1 MTDPTLENEKS
12 MRWTHDVA
20 AEPLEAFQP
29 CARRMP
35 AVPVLPQAV
44 AVAHEACM
52 PTVCSHVP
60 DQLPMKLSIGQTAPA
75 AQAIE
80 AINTSALRLIF
91 ELAHAASMPK
101 TI

>member
-1 MTDPTLENEKS
+1 MADPTLKYEKS
-12 MRWTHDVA
+12 MRWTQDVWA
-20 AEPLEAFQP
+20 EAFQP

-35 AVPVLPQAV
+35 LVPAVWQSAT
-44 AVAHEACM
+44 VAHEACM

-60 DQLPMKLSIGQTAPA
+60 DQLPIKLSIGQTAPA

-80 AINTSALRLIF
+80 AIKTSALRYIVEF
-91 ELAHAASMPK
+91 AHATRMSE